1 MTPRSTR
8 RQLRPGRKGSSIR
21 PRRWLGILV
30 VLTALLFIISNRH
43 GLYRLYHL
51 RSEQKHLHV
60 EITLLQERA
69 AELRQEMASLESDLM
84 YIERLAREKYR
95 MVRRGEKVFRV
106 VPNHRQPEQN
116 EGGKEPS

>member
-1 MTPRSTR
+1 MTPGSTR
-8 RQLRPGRKGSSIR
+8 GQLRPGRKGGSIR
-21 PRRWLGILV
+21 LRRWLGILV

-43 GLYRLYHL
+43 GLFRLYRL
-51 RSEQKHLHV
+51 RSEQKRLHV
-60 EITLLQERA
+60 EVTLLQERA

-106 VPNHRQPEQN
+106 VPNRRQPEQN

>member
-1 MTPRSTR
+1 MTPGSTR
-8 RQLRPGRKGSSIR
+8 GQLRLGRKGGSIR
-21 PRRWLGILV
+21 LRRWLGILV

-43 GLYRLYHL
+43 GLFRLYRL

-106 VPNHRQPEQN
+106 VPNRRQPEQN

>member
-1 MTPRSTR
+1 MTPGSTR
-8 RQLRPGRKGSSIR
+8 GQFRPGRKGGSIS

-43 GLYRLYHL
+43 GLFRLYRL

-69 AELRQEMASLESDLM
+69 AELRQEMASLESDLI

-106 VPNHRQPEQN
+106 VPNRRQLEQN
-116 EGGKEPS
+116 EGRKEPS